1 MDSNTIIIGLGTIV
15 VLGVGMQWLAR
26 RLQLPAILLLIAAG
40 LVVGPWLDLVD
51 PDEIFGDALFPV
63 VSLAVGL
70 LLFEGGLGLD
80 IAELRTS
87 GAQPV
92 VRLITVGV
100 LITGAALAAVSM
112 PLFGLP
118 LGQAALLGALLVVS
132 GPTVVGPLLKL
143 ARPRAPSSTILRWE
157 GIMIDPIGATLA
169 LVVLEVVLEDAA
181 PGERLLGTAGV
192 GIAFGILG
200 SILLVG
206 ALRKFLVPDDL
217 ELAVTFMIVVGA
229 YAGAEAIQSESGL
242 FATTALGVVL
252 ANQRFVQVR
261 RITAF
266 NEDIGII
273 LLGALFILLSARTN
287 VDQLVDVIVPSIA
300 LVAVAILV
308 IRPFVTWV
316 CTAGAGMKWADRAFI
331 GWMSPRGIVAAA
343 TSALFSL
350 KLANSGQDGE
360 EIAAIVFL
368 VIVGTCLVYG
378 LSARPMARRLG
389 VQLPEPTGL
398 LLVGGEPWLLAL
410 ADRLTERGIEVTVVA
425 SGRYDLAQRSHP
437 WRLFTAPI
445 LSPRLDVAFE
455 GIRSAVIASP
465 DDEHNAVAL
474 TRCLED
480 LSRKEV
486 FVLPAQRRADAAASA
501 SRLGRLR
508 DLVIGGGG
516 RARRPDDG
524 DDELVEVAPAT
535 TWTRRPF
542 ARGTSQP
549 ELQRA
554 FEQGRR
560 LRSVVVGAGD
570 ATTVDAAPTAA
581 HVGGDQPVLLCV
593 VTRTGA
599 LELAPRRATL
609 APGDTAIILD

>member
-1 MDSNTIIIGLGTIV
+1 MDSNDIIIGLGTVV

-87 GAQPV
+87 GAKPV
-92 VRLITVGV
+92 VRLITIGV
-100 LITGAALAAVSM
+100 VITGVALALVAM
-112 PLFGLP
+112 PLFDLP
-118 LGQAALLGALLVVS
+118 LSQAALLGALLVVS

-143 ARPRAPSSTILRWE
+143 SRPRAPSSTILRWE

-169 LVVLEVVLEDAA
+169 LIVLEVILNEGS

-229 YAGAEAIQSESGL
+229 YAGAEAVQSESGL

-252 ANQRFVQVR
+252 ANQRFIQVR

-273 LLGALFILLSARTN
+273 LLGGLFILLSARVD

-300 LVAVAILV
+300 LVAVAVLV
-308 IRPFVTWV
+308 VRPVVTWV
-316 CTAGAGMKWADRAFI
+316 CTVGSGMKWADRAFV

-343 TSALFSL
+343 TSAL
-350 KLANSGQDGE
+350 
-360 EIAAIVFL
+360 
-368 VIVGTCLVYG
+368 
-378 LSARPMARRLG
+378 
-389 VQLPEPTGL
+389 VQPQ
-398 LLVGGEPWLLAL
+398 A
-410 ADRLTERGIEVTVVA
+410 
-425 SGRYDLAQRSHP
+425 GR
-437 WRLFTAPI
+437 
-445 LSPRLDVAFE
+445 
-455 GIRSAVIASP
+455 IRSG
-465 DDEHNAVAL
+465 
-474 TRCLED
+474 
-480 LSRKEV
+480 
-486 FVLPAQRRADAAASA
+486 RRADRRHRLPGDRRDV
-501 SRLGRLR
+501 SRVRAQR
-508 DLVIGGGG
+508 PTGGATAG
-516 RARRPDDG
+516 RAAPGTDRP
-524 DDELVEVAPAT
+524 APGRGRALAPGAGRSPHRARGSRSRSWPAAAT
-535 TWTRRPF
+535 TWRSAATRGGCSPHRSCRHASTWPSRAS
-542 ARGTSQP
+542 AR
-549 ELQRA
+549 R
-554 FEQGRR
+554 
-560 LRSVVVGAGD
+560 
-570 ATTVDAAPTAA
+570 
-581 HVGGDQPVLLCV
+581 
-593 VTRTGA
+593 
-599 LELAPRRATL
+599 
-609 APGDTAIILD
+609 

>member
-1 MDSNTIIIGLGTIV
+1 MDSNDIIIGLGTIV

-40 LVVGPWLDLVD
+40 LAVGPWLDLVD

-63 VSLAVGL
+63 VALAVGL

-87 GAQPV
+87 GAKPV

-100 LITGAALAAVSM
+100 LITGVALALVAM
-112 PLFGLP
+112 PLFDLP
-118 LGQAALLGALLVVS
+118 LSQAALLGALLVVS

-143 ARPRAPSSTILRWE
+143 SRPRAPSSTILRWE

-169 LVVLEVVLEDAA
+169 LVVLEVILNEGS

-252 ANQRFVQVR
+252 ANQRFIQVR

-273 LLGALFILLSARTN
+273 LLGGLFILLSARTN
-287 VDQLVDVIVPSIA
+287 VDQLVDVLVPSIA

-308 IRPFVTWV
+308 VRPIVTWA
-316 CTAGAGMKWADRAFI
+316 CTVGSGMKWADRAFV

-343 TSALFSL
+343 TSALFSI
-350 KLANSGQDGE
+350 KLAESGQDGE

-410 ADRLTERGIEVTVVA
+410 ADRLTEQGIKVTVVA

-474 TRCLED
+474 TRCLDD

-486 FVLPAQRRADAAASA
+486 FVLPAQRRAEAPVSA

-508 DLVIGGGG
+508 DRVIGGGG
-516 RARRPDDG
+516 RSRRPDDG

-535 TWTRRPF
+535 TWSRRPF
-542 ARGTSQP
+542 ARGTTQP
-549 ELQRA
+549 DLQHA

-560 LRSVVVGAGD
+560 LRSIVVGEGD
-570 ATTVDAAPTAA
+570 ATTVDAVATAA
-581 HVGGDQPVLLCV
+581 HVDADQPVLLCV
-593 VTRTGA
+593 VTRAGA
-599 LELAPRRATL
+599 LELAPRRTSL
-609 APGDTAIILD
+609 GTGDTAVILD